1 MSAVLEATST
11 PVATAAPAG
20 SPPPVMDLAALL
32 APIPGDNPA
41 GENLQ
46 YSGVYDEIRE
56 ARRADDNLTKG
67 DWEHEPKVSEWPKV
81 VELST
86 SALASQTKD
95 LQISSWLVEAVVQ
108 LYGFAGLRDGLKLMR
123 GLHEQF
129 WDRLYPESE
138 EGDLDGRANA
148 VAAMDARLEIPLKSV
163 RLTKSGTG
171 LDYSYIQWEESTKF
185 EIPDKLDN
193 LD

>member
-1 MSAVLEATST
+1 MSAVLEAAST
-11 PVATAAPAG
+11 PVVTATPVG
-20 SPPPVMDLAALL
+20 SAPPVIDIAALL

-67 DWEHEPKVSEWPKV
+67 EWEHEPKLAEWPKV

-86 SALASQTKD
+86 SSLASKTKD
-95 LQISSWLVEAVVQ
+95 VQIGSWLVEAGVQ
-108 LYGFAGLRDGLKLMR
+108 LLCFAGPGSGPKLMR

-129 WDRLYPESE
+129 WERLYPERA
-138 EGDLDGRANA
+138 EGDLDGRANT
-148 VAAMDARLEIPLKSV
+148 VAAM
-163 RLTKSGTG
+163 
-171 LDYSYIQWEESTKF
+171 
-185 EIPDKLDN
+185 
-193 LD
+193 